1 MGVVELSNIKVI
13 SQKRIQTLG
22 GDVLHGLKKSEDSFV
37 GFGELYFSFI
47 EKNAVKAWKCHT
59 RMTMNL
65 MVPIGSVKFVF
76 YNQINNN
83 TFEFRVEEIGDCN
96 YARITVPP
104 GIWFGF
110 KGLADQQSLIV
121 NLADLSH
128 DTNEVKRLSQSDINY
143 EWT

>member
-1 MGVVELSNIKVI
+1 MGAVELSNIKVI

-22 GDVLHGLKKSEDSFV
+22 GDVLHGLRKSEDSFV

-65 MVPIGSVKFVF
+65 VVPIGSVKFVF
-76 YNQINNN
+76 YKRISNSAC
-83 TFEFRVEEIGDCN
+83 EFREEEIGDCN

-110 KGLADQQSLIV
+110 KGIADPHNLIV
-121 NLADLSH
+121 NLADLPH
-128 DTNEVKRLSQSDINY
+128 DTNEVKRLAQSDINY